1 MGDESSLLQLKTM
14 FPQVEVSKIRELLEL
29 YNGDVEFCT
38 DALFQEASCDSPHAP
53 SDVEKDNGTLIPNAE
68 SWMAEQLRETFP
80 KQSIE
85 FIEKI
90 LASCEHDFNEAA
102 IKLFEIGG
110 SEGGD
115 FSFSSSGTSGSTE
128 HFVLKKCE
136 KSFSWLEDARA
147 DWDSIKEV
155 RECEIFEYYESGNVK
170 FKAIES
176 QKDTKKMKNG
186 KFQYEPLI
194 IDNKQ
199 LMEFYS
205 EDGAVK
211 RREKE
216 VQMKIKAHYQRMKQ
230 QEDFLRQYPG
240 ISGYA
245 TNLDTKLTHGD
256 VLEGKGRLRFD
267 PRRDIPNA
275 IQKIVTDFRNLG
287 YSVTGLRNFVNPA
300 LLGVFNSNPVLFFY
314 FSSQGEFLEPGY
326 FPVLCYH
333 GTDIKNFPSIY
344 QKGLLVPGSDTGI
357 QVVNGSAFGKGIYLA
372 TTPSVSLGYVRPYNA
387 NEMIVC
393 AACIG
398 SSFVTTDTGTVLVI
412 TKSSHVLPMFIVK
425 YSHTP
430 PPQTNTNSNY

>member
-1 MGDESSLLQLKTM
+1 MSDESSLLQLKAM
-14 FPQVEVSKIRELLEL
+14 FPQVEISKIRELLEL
-29 YNGDVEFCT
+29 YSGDVEFCT
-38 DALFQEASCDSPHAP
+38 DALFQEAASCESPNPSKGNGDSK
-53 SDVEKDNGTLIPNAE
+53 SETKNEIDCGLTSNAE
-68 SWMAEQLRETFP
+68 SWMAEQLQETFP

-90 LASCEHDFNEAA
+90 LASCENDFNEAA
-102 IKLFEIGG
+102 IKLFEIEG

-115 FSFSSSGTSGSTE
+115 LSFGSSGSGSSTSE
-128 HFVLKKCE
+128 HFVLRKCE
-136 KSFSWLEDARA
+136 KSFSWLEEARA

-155 RECEIFEYYESGNVK
+155 RECETFEFYETGNVK
-170 FKAIES
+170 FKAIET
-176 QKDTKKMKNG
+176 QKDNKLKNG
-186 KFQYEPLI
+186 KFLYEPLV

-211 RREKE
+211 RHEKE
-216 VQMKIKAHYQRMKQ
+216 VQLKIKAHYQRMKQ
-230 QEDFLRQYPG
+230 QEEFLRQYPG
-240 ISGYA
+240 ISSFA

-256 VLEGKGRLRFD
+256 VLESKGRLRFD

-275 IQKIVTDFRNLG
+275 IQKIVTDFRVLG
-287 YSVTGLRNFVNPA
+287 FSVTGLRNFVNPV
-300 LLGVFNSNPVLFFY
+300 LLG
-314 FSSQGEFLEPGY
+314 GFLEPGY

-357 QVVNGSAFGKGIYLA
+357 KVVNGSAFGKGIYLA
-372 TTPSVSLGYVRPYNA
+372 TSPSVSLGYVRPYDA

-398 SSFVTTDTGTVLVI
+398 SSFVTTDTGSVLVI
-412 TKSSHVLPMFIVK
+412 TKSSHVLPMFVVK
-425 YSHTP
+425 YARTP
-430 PPQTNTNSNY
+430 SPLPNNTNSNY